1 MKTEKGL
8 PLPTKKRSSE
18 TRGRKAAHNQGRKA
32 NSALNMRVPGEFLAE
47 WKRKA
52 KARKMPLSAWVVH
65 KLNS

>member
-8 PLPTKKRSSE
+8 PLPTKKHSSE

-32 NSALNMRVPGEFLAE
+32 NSALNMRVPGEFLAQ

-52 KARKMPLSAWVVH
+52 KACKMPLSAWVVH